1 MSLFTQPAIYSPIW
15 WGVIVLISFCVAR
28 YTRWWCIPIGY
39 LAVAAIIDRV
49 DVAWIHYEMSKP
61 GWDGTPDR
69 DIVFAI
75 GMMVRIGF
83 MSAAMIPVT
92 VVGVW
97 LRRRRT
103 KACRKPPATLPP
115 PRRVS
120 DESVVT

>member
-1 MSLFTQPAIYSPIW
+1 
-15 WGVIVLISFCVAR
+15 
-28 YTRWWCIPIGY
+28 
-39 LAVAAIIDRV
+39 V
-49 DVAWIHYEMSKP
+49 DVAWIRYEMSKP
-61 GWDGTPDR
+61 GWDGTPDME
-69 DIVFAI
+69 IVFAI

-92 VVGVW
+92 VAGVW

-103 KACRKPPATLPP
+103 KARRNPPATLP